1 MLMATLKPSMKPM
14 PVVLCPATAAPA
26 HWASCSS
33 ESKMDYT
40 RILDLVTG
48 LGYRLAMCGAETY
61 RVEESINRILQSY
74 GLISEVFVIPNCM
87 HICLH
92 TPDNQTLTRMRRIG
106 QHGND
111 LDAVERYTGLSRRIC
126 KETPDPAIAKK
137 WLKETDAQRKAELEQ
152 IAAICRH
159 VPAKPARTFREAIQC
174 FWFQILFQPGSS
186 PDSVE
191 PDRLRRIFLWA
202 ICYSFAG
209 IVLQVPIDFMAP
221 VTVSLEKCNRWNVS
235 SSTRSLHL

>member
-1 MLMATLKPSMKPM
+1 
-14 PVVLCPATAAPA
+14 
-26 HWASCSS
+26 
-33 ESKMDYT
+33 MDYT

-111 LDAVERYTGLSRRIC
+111 LMPWS
-126 KETPDPAIAKK
+126 AI
-137 WLKETDAQRKAELEQ
+137 
-152 IAAICRH
+152 
-159 VPAKPARTFREAIQC
+159 
-174 FWFQILFQPGSS
+174 
-186 PDSVE
+186 
-191 PDRLRRIFLWA
+191 
-202 ICYSFAG
+202 
-209 IVLQVPIDFMAP
+209 P
-221 VTVSLEKCNRWNVS
+221 V
-235 SSTRSLHL
+235 